1 MAACGFD
8 CDDSI
13 VRIRVFGCQCVNE
26 RAERVVFFFFACI
39 ACVTCWARANC
50 MEVPIWVIYCCLKSN
65 DTLENAKKVVM
76 IGGKMCFISEYCEC
90 GSLDKLHRVK
100 DLASPKR
107 FLRVVDDVCSG
118 LIHLHRHSILHR
130 DLACRNLLMKR
141 DGTVTLCDFGLS
153 KKLLEDAGYYN
164 NGDLRKLPWPWTD
177 PHSMYTG
184 RFDYKS
190 DVWSLGVTFWE
201 ILTKGGDPYVEERKT
216 MQLVRLIDE
225 IRHGR
230 LQLKLPRD
238 CHQEGRTVVNACL
251 CLDRK
256 KRPTA
261 YQIRE
266 LAKTIYT
273 NHYGRRVNLEELV

>member
-1 MAACGFD
+1 VLLCADVCVCVHVADLELGIWLVCSFMAACGFD

-107 FLRVVDDVCSG
+107 FCTHPHVHRSSRYCVYLLFTEAGVCE
-118 LIHLHRHSILHR
+118 
-130 DLACRNLLMKR
+130 
-141 DGTVTLCDFGLS
+141 S
-153 KKLLEDAGYYN
+153 K
-164 NGDLRKLPWPWTD
+164 
-177 PHSMYTG
+177 HFS
-184 RFDYKS
+184 
-190 DVWSLGVTFWE
+190 
-201 ILTKGGDPYVEERKT
+201 
-216 MQLVRLIDE
+216 
-225 IRHGR
+225 
-230 LQLKLPRD
+230 
-238 CHQEGRTVVNACL
+238 
-251 CLDRK
+251 
-256 KRPTA
+256 
-261 YQIRE
+261 
-266 LAKTIYT
+266 
-273 NHYGRRVNLEELV
+273 